1 MTQKMMQQVS
11 KILGVGTESIAEM
24 PEEILTSMQTVL
36 ENVEIQNEED
46 KQILCEDLDSYWVKG
61 TVLLSLAEA
70 AKNTGISYETLKSL
84 DFDTQQNIVFEYM
97 ADSKDTE
104 RIYAIVNK
112 ALSVHE
118 LKSVALLLSVSESE
132 LHMLPDAV
140 QEQLCGMY
148 AMEYEEGQDN
158 SALIASLKA
167 LVQV

>member
-11 KILGVGTESIAEM
+11 EILGVGTESIAEM
-24 PEEILTSMQTVL
+24 PEEILTSMQTIL

-104 RIYAIVNK
+104 RNYAIVNK
-112 ALSVHE
+112 ELSVHE

-158 SALIASLKA
+158 SALIDFLKA

>member
-11 KILGVGTESIAEM
+11 EILGVGTESIAEM

-104 RIYAIVNK
+104 RIYDIVNK
-112 ALSVHE
+112 ALSVRE

>member
-1 MTQKMMQQVS
+1 M
-11 KILGVGTESIAEM
+11 
-24 PEEILTSMQTVL
+24 
-36 ENVEIQNEED
+36 
-46 KQILCEDLDSYWVKG
+46 
-61 TVLLSLAEA
+61 
-70 AKNTGISYETLKSL
+70 
-84 DFDTQQNIVFEYM
+84 FEYM

-112 ALSVHE
+112 ELSVHE

-158 SALIASLKA
+158 SALIDFLKA

>member
-11 KILGVGTESIAEM
+11 EILGVGTESIAEM

-46 KQILCEDLDSYWVKG
+46 KQILTEDLDSYWVKG

-84 DFDTQQNIVFEYM
+84 DFDTQQNIVFEYIV
-97 ADSKDTE
+97 DSKDTE

-167 LVQV
+167 LVQA

>member
-11 KILGVGTESIAEM
+11 EILGVGTENIAEM

-70 AKNTGISYETLKSL
+70 AKNTGISYETLKNL

-97 ADSKDTE
+97 SDSKDTG

-158 SALIASLKA
+158 SALIDSLKA

>member
-11 KILGVGTESIAEM
+11 EILGVGTESIAEM
-24 PEEILTSMQTVL
+24 PEEILTSMQTIL

-97 ADSKDTE
+97 ADSKDT
-104 RIYAIVNK
+104 
-112 ALSVHE
+112 
-118 LKSVALLLSVSESE
+118 
-132 LHMLPDAV
+132 D
-140 QEQLCGMY
+140 
-148 AMEYEEGQDN
+148 D
-158 SALIASLKA
+158 
-167 LVQV
+167 